1 MSKLRGLKHGE
12 AVGVGMAQ
20 AIDFSHYLGL
30 ISQQQAKDFKD
41 FIVSFGIS
49 IDFPNDICQKEFL
62 EAMLLDKKNSNK
74 ELKFILIENIGSLS
88 LQKQSKNEL
97 EQFLDI
103 SR

>member
-1 MSKLRGLKHGE
+1 
-12 AVGVGMAQ
+12 
-20 AIDFSHYLGL
+20 
-30 ISQQQAKDFKD
+30 
-41 FIVSFGIS
+41 
-49 IDFPNDICQKEFL
+49 DFPNDICQKEYI

-74 ELKFILIENIGSLS
+74 ELKFILIENIGILS